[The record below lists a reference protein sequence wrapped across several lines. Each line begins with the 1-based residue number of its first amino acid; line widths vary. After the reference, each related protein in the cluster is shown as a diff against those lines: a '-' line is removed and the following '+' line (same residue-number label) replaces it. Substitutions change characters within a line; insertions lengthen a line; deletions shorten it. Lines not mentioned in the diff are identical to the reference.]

1 MRERTHV
8 LVLAGV
14 AIAAGLSLFYYKV
27 TRLGLPLTPEAQTE
41 VWTIESHVSFRGNGG
56 PAKATLRLP
65 AVGPHF
71 GILSENYVSRG
82 FGLNTADIDGRREA
96 QWAIRRARGEQSLY
110 YRFVVYRE
118 EGSQPVEPK
127 PAFPPRP
134 KLDEP
139 YAGAL
144 DQLVTK
150 VRQRSADVASFTR
163 EMLRELNANPPGEE
177 IALFGDFMSKP
188 LDRVHTAQTLL
199 AGAQIPSRI
208 VHGLRLGEEQQR
220 GVKVE
225 PWLEVHNETSW
236 LLFDPTTGDQHNPKD
251 FLVWWYGDDPLLVAT
266 GVRGERVELSVRRN
280 VVDSLEVAERRAE
293 LHASNAYRFAL
304 FELPLQAQVSYGV
317 LLLVPIGG
325 LVMAFLRNI
334 IGVPTF
340 GTFTPVLIAL
350 AFRETQL
357 LNGLLLFS
365 SVVVL
370 GLTVRFYF
378 ERLGLLLV
386 PRLAA
391 VLTVVVLLLVAIGV
405 LSNELDIE
413 TGLSVALFPM
423 VILTMVIERMSIV
436 WEERGPAEAI
446 VEGCGSMAVA
456 SAAYLV
462 MSINEIQHLVFAFP
476 ELLLLVL
483 AASLLLGRYKGYR
496 LSELIRFKAFLKT

>member
-8 LVLAGV
+8 LILAGA

-41 VWTIESHVSFRGNGG
+41 VWTIESHVSFRGRGG
-56 PAKATLRLP
+56 PAKATLTLP

-71 GILSENYVSRG
+71 AILSENFVSRG
-82 FGLNTADIDGRREA
+82 FGLNTAEVNGHREA
-96 QWAIRRARGEQSLY
+96 QWAVRRAHGDQSLY
-110 YRFVVYRE
+110 YRFVVYRDEATPPQSE
-118 EGSQPVEPK
+118 EKPVFPPK
-127 PAFPPRP
+127 PQ
-134 KLDEP
+134 LDEP

-144 DQLVTK
+144 DELVTK
-150 VRQRSADVASFTR
+150 VRSRSADVASFTK
-163 EMLRELNANPPGEE
+163 EMLRELNASPPGEE
-177 IALFGDFMSKP
+177 VALFGDFMSTP
-188 LDRVHTAQTLL
+188 LERAHTAQTLL
-199 AGAQIPSRI
+199 SGAQIPSRI
-208 VHGLRLGEEQQR
+208 VHGLQLVEQQH
-220 GVKVE
+220 GAKVE
-225 PWLEVHNETSW
+225 PWLEVHNGDRW
-236 LLFDPTTGDQHNPKD
+236 LLFDPITGDQHRPED
-251 FLVWWYGDDPLLVAT
+251 FLVWWYGDDPLLAAT
-266 GVRGERVELSVRRN
+266 GVRGERVELSVKRN
-280 VVDSLEVAERRAE
+280 VVDSIEVAERRAE

-304 FELPLQAQVSYGV
+304 FELPLQAQASYGV

-325 LVMAFLRNI
+325 FVMAFLRNV

-357 LNGLLLFS
+357 LNGLILFTL
-365 SVVVL
+365 VVIL

-391 VLTVVVLLLVAIGV
+391 VLCVVVLLLVAIGV
-405 LSNELDIE
+405 VSNELDIE

-446 VEGCGSMAVA
+446 VEGCGSLAVA

-462 MSINEIQHLVFAFP
+462 MSVHEIQHLVFVFP
-476 ELLLLVL
+476 ELLLVVL

-496 LSELIRFKAFLKT
+496 LSELMRFKAFMRS

>member
-8 LVLAGV
+8 LMLACAAV
-14 AIAAGLSLFYYKV
+14 AAGLSLFYYKV
-27 TRLGLPLTPEAQTE
+27 SRLGLPLRPDAQTE
-41 VWTIESHVSFRGNGG
+41 VWTLESHVSFRGRGL
-56 PAKATLRLP
+56 PAKVTLTLP

-71 GILSENYVSRG
+71 GILSENFVSRG
-82 FGLNTADIDGRREA
+82 FGLNTADVEGHREA
-96 QWAIRRARGEQSLY
+96 QWAIRRARGDQSLY

-118 EGSQPVEPK
+118 ESVPPSEQPPPFPPK
-127 PAFPPRP
+127 PV
-134 KLDEP
+134 LEEP

-144 DQLVTK
+144 QQLVQK
-150 VRQRSADVASFTR
+150 VRERSADIATFTR
-163 EMLRELNANPPGEE
+163 EMLRELNATPPGEE
-177 IALFGDFMSKP
+177 IALFGDTMATP
-188 LDRVHTAQTLL
+188 VDRVHTAQMLL
-199 AGAQIPSRI
+199 AGAQIPSRV
-208 VHGLRLGEEQQR
+208 VHGVQIVEAQGST
-220 GVKVE
+220 KIE
-225 PWLEVHNETSW
+225 PWLEVHNERTW
-236 LLFDPTTGDQHNPKD
+236 LLFDPTTGEQHRPQD
-251 FLVWWYGDDPLLVAT
+251 FLIWWYGDDPLLVVT
-266 GVRGERVELSVRRN
+266 GGRGERVDLSVRRN

-304 FELPLQAQVSYGV
+304 FDLPLQAQSAYGV
-317 LLLVPIGG
+317 LLLIPLGG
-325 LVMAFLRNI
+325 LVMAFLRNV

-357 LNGLLLFS
+357 LNGILLFTF
-365 SVVVL
+365 VVVL
-370 GLTVRFYF
+370 GLTARFYL

-446 VEGCGSMAVA
+446 AEGLGSLAVA
-456 SAAYLV
+456 AAAYLV
-462 MSINEIQHLVFAFP
+462 MSVPEIQHLVFVFP
-476 ELLLLVL
+476 ELLLVVL
-483 AASLLLGRYKGYR
+483 AVALLLGRYKGYR
-496 LSELIRFKAFLKT
+496 LTELMRFKAFLSRS